1 MLLMVKREK
10 NNWIDQIVGRNCL
23 LKHIF
28 EREVEGGIEVS
39 VPLSM

>member
-10 NNWIDQIVGRNCL
+10 NNWIDQIVGWNCL

-28 EREVEGGIEVS
+28 EKDVEGGIEVS
-39 VPLSM
+39 IPVSV